1 MKKILQILLG
11 TAMVAAAVLSC
22 KKDELKQETLEVSP
36 SEALRFLAKG
46 NEDAVLT
53 ISTNAST
60 YEVDAEKWVITQKD
74 GNKLSVNVEDN
85 KSAERSCDMTI
96 SAGTAEPVVIKITQ
110 AAGEADAISVAPT
123 SLLFRASG
131 DEPKKL
137 TVTTNVEGWTY
148 VADFGKNEQ
157 KDWFTVTPDDADP
170 KSLTVKVR
178 DYTETDGERTG
189 SIDFSAGDAKTSVR
203 VTQTAKD
210 KVEVTPSEPLDFTWN
225 DAERKTIEVMTNAAS
240 WDVAVEPGAE
250 SWINTQKEGMTL
262 TISVEVNDSESE
274 RNGKVTVSAGNAVPV
289 EIKVTQTG
297 KPAPV
302 DGKLADQT
310 STDDPVRVTMK
321 QGAAA
326 YTVTPVLKLDSAL
339 EDAGSMTLYYDEQV
353 LNNWNEFGGRPQCTR
368 LPEDSYTLPEEGFT
382 IPAGQTDVQLP
393 IEINLENLE
402 YETSY
407 MLVLK
412 VQAKS
417 DNIGDVS
424 CGYDGLRYIITT
436 AKGPAKP
443 VDHST
448 RKNVAILEVNDVNP
462 LSLLEVKFTDGSLF
476 FDGVVLFSS
485 NIQYDA
491 DGNSVELYHNPNV
504 QTLLQQR
511 DTYIKPLQD
520 AGIEVYLSIL
530 GNHTPARVSNLLP
543 ATAEDFAAQVAD
555 AINTYHLD
563 GVFLDDEYGSSYGT
577 GAYTDVFY
585 PYTNSISTREKQYSE
600 FGYILKQTLKE
611 ECEGNPKVILYQ
623 VNDEEWYN
631 YSGTPANEYL
641 DLLIPDHNGTTAQ
654 YYGPRN
660 MNLAKENMA
669 FVTWNCRTYGLDE
682 NKATGNLYPTSNNM
696 VKKALSDGNWMG
708 WYNLNLD
715 PTSGDGYFNWMN
727 NTVRLMQFYAYY
739 AFDGAEIATPT
750 GYYRKINPGAGD
762 GQFDPNRYEY
772 DGFYS
777 GSDWRDYV
785 PEE

>member
-1 MKKILQILLG
+1 MLG

-22 KKDELKQETLEVSP
+22 KKDEIKQETLEVTP
-36 SEALRFLAKG
+36 SDPISFLAKG

-170 KSLTVKVR
+170 KSLKVTVT

-189 SIDFSAGDAKTSVR
+189 SIDFSAGEAKVVSVR

-210 KVEVTPSEPLDFTWN
+210 KVEVNPSEPLTFSWN
-225 DAERKTIEVMTNAAS
+225 ASEGETLEVTTTADS
-240 WDVAVEPGAE
+240 WDVAVDADAQG
-250 SWINTQKEGMTL
+250 WINTQKDGMTL
-262 TISVEVNDSESE
+262 TISVEVNESESE
-274 RNGKVTVSAGNAVPV
+274 RSGKVTVSAGNAEPV
-289 EIKVTQTG
+289 EIQVTQTG

-302 DGKLADQT
+302 NGQLADQT

-326 YTVTPVLKLDSAL
+326 YTVTPVLKLASAL
-339 EDAGSMTLYYDEQV
+339 EDAGNITLYYDEAV
-353 LNNWNEFGGRPQCTR
+353 VDTWNTYGGVPVCEK
-368 LPEDSYTLPEEGFT
+368 LPEGSYTLPEEGFT
-382 IPAGQTDVQLP
+382 IPARQTDVQLP

-424 CGYDGLRYIITT
+424 CGNDGLRYIITT

-485 NIQYDA
+485 NIQYNA
-491 DGNSVELYHNPNV
+491 VGNYVELYHNPNV

-543 ATAEDFAAQVAD
+543 ATAEDFAAQVAE

-577 GAYTDVFY
+577 GEYTDVFY

-631 YSGTPANEYL
+631 YNGTPANEYL
-641 DLLIPDHNGTTAQ
+641 DLLIPDHNGKVAQ
-654 YYGPRN
+654 YYGSRN
-660 MNLAKENMA
+660 MNLAKENMT
-669 FVTWNCRTYGLDE
+669 FVTWNCREYGFG
-682 NKATGNLYPTSNNM
+682 KHATDNLYPTSNIT
-696 VKKALSDGNWMG
+696 VKKSLSDGNWVG

-750 GYYRKINPGAGD
+750 GYYKKTNPGVGD

-772 DGFYS
+772 DEFYS
-777 GSDWRDYV
+777 GSDWRDYL
-785 PEE
+785 PASE

>member
-22 KKDELKQETLEVSP
+22 KKDEIKQETLEVSP
-36 SEALRFLAKG
+36 SKDLQFFAKG

-53 ISTNAST
+53 ISASASS
-60 YEVDAEKWVITQKD
+60 YEVDAEDWVITRKN
-74 GNKLSVNVEDN
+74 GNKLSVNVRDN

-157 KDWFTVTPDDADP
+157 EDWFTVTPDDADP
-170 KSLTVKVR
+170 KSLTVKVI

-210 KVEVTPSEPLDFTWN
+210 KVEVTPSEPLTFSWN
-225 DAERKTIEVMTNAAS
+225 DAERVALEVTTTADS
-240 WDVAVEPGAE
+240 WDVAVDADAQ
-250 SWINTQKEGMTL
+250 SWITTDKENATL
-262 TISVEVNDSESE
+262 TISVSTNDSESE
-274 RNGKVTVSAGNAVPV
+274 RRGKVTVSAGNAEPV
-289 EIKVTQTG
+289 EIPVTQTG

-302 DGKLADQT
+302 NGQLADQT
-310 STDDPVRVTMK
+310 STDDPVRVTME

-326 YTVTPVLKLDSAL
+326 YTVTPVLKLASAL
-339 EDAGSMTLYYDEQV
+339 EDAGNITLYYDEAV
-353 LNNWNEFGGRPQCTR
+353 VDTWNLGGTPVCTK
-368 LPEDSYTLPEEGFT
+368 LPEGSYTLPEGGFT

-412 VQAKS
+412 VQSKS
-417 DNIGDVS
+417 DNIGAVS
-424 CGYDGLRYIITT
+424 CGNDGLRYIITT
-436 AKGPAKP
+436 AKAPAKP

-485 NIQYDA
+485 NIQYNKEL
-491 DGNSVELYHNPNV
+491 GVVELYHNPNV
-504 QTLLQQR
+504 QTLLEQR

-530 GNHTPARVSNLLP
+530 GNHTPAWVSNLLP
-543 ATAEDFAAQVAD
+543 NTAEGFAAQVAN
-555 AINTYHLD
+555 AVKEYHLD
-563 GVFLDDEYGSSYGT
+563 GVFLDDEYRGEYKAGE
-577 GAYTDVFY
+577 YTNLFY
-585 PYTNSISTREKQYSE
+585 PYSTYYGTLEPQYSE
-600 FGYILKQTLKE
+600 FGYILKQALKTLDW
-611 ECEGNPKVILYQ
+611 NPKVILYQ
-623 VNDEEWYN
+623 VNEEEWRQVD
-631 YSGTPANEYL
+631 GTPVNEYL
-641 DLLIPDHNGTTAQ
+641 DMLIPDHNGTKAQ
-654 YYGPRN
+654 YFGPRQ
-660 MNLAKENMA
+660 MNIAKENMA
-669 FVTWNCRTYGLDE
+669 YISWNCRTYGF
-682 NKATGNLYPTSNNM
+682 GNAANTNLPGINNSS
-696 VKKALSDGNWMG
+696 VSGSLEYGNWVG

-727 NTVRLMQFYAYY
+727 NTVRMMQFYAYY

-750 GYYRKINPGAGD
+750 GYYKKMNPGVGD
-762 GQFDPNRYEY
+762 GQFDPNRHEY

-777 GSDWRDYV
+777 GSDWRDYL
-785 PEE
+785 PASE

>member
-1 MKKILQILLG
+1 MLG

-22 KKDELKQETLEVSP
+22 KKDEIKQETLEVSP
-36 SEALRFLAKG
+36 SEDLQFLAKG

-53 ISTNAST
+53 ISASASS
-60 YEVDAEKWVITQKD
+60 YEVDAEDWVITRKN

-131 DEPKKL
+131 NEPQTL
-137 TVTTNVEGWTY
+137 AVTTNVEDWTY

-170 KSLTVKVR
+170 KSLTVTVT
-178 DYTETDGERTG
+178 DYAETDGERTG
-189 SIDFSAGDAKTSVR
+189 SIDFSAGEAKVSVPVR
-203 VTQTAKD
+203 QSARD
-210 KVEVTPSEPLDFTWN
+210 MVEVTPSEPLTFSWN
-225 DAERKTIEVMTNAAS
+225 DAEGVALEVTTTADS
-240 WDVAVEPGAE
+240 WDVAVDADAQ
-250 SWINTQKEGMTL
+250 SWITTKKENSTL
-262 TISVEVNDSESE
+262 TITVSTNDSESE
-274 RNGKVTVSAGNAVPV
+274 RSGKVTVSAGNAEPV
-289 EIKVTQTG
+289 EIQVTQTG

-302 DGKLADQT
+302 NGQLADQT
-310 STDDPVRVTMK
+310 STDDPVRVK
-321 QGAAA
+321 GAAA
-326 YTVTPVLKLDSAL
+326 YTVTPVLKLASAL
-339 EDAGSMTLYYDEQV
+339 EDAGNITLYYDEAGV
-353 LNNWNEFGGRPQCTR
+353 DTWNISGTPVCTK
-368 LPEDSYTLPEEGFT
+368 LPEGSYILPEEGFT

-424 CGYDGLRYIITT
+424 CGNDGLRYIITT
-436 AKGPAKP
+436 VKP

-462 LSLLEVKFTDGSLF
+462 LSVLEVKFTDGTPF

-485 NIQYDA
+485 NIQYNA
-491 DGNSVELYHNPNV
+491 DGNYVELYHNPNV
-504 QTLLQQR
+504 QTLLEQR

-530 GNHTPARVSNLLP
+530 GNHTPAWVSNLLP
-543 ATAEDFAAQVAD
+543 ATAEDFAEQVKETVD
-555 AINTYHLD
+555 YYHLD
-563 GVFLDDEYGSSYGT
+563 GVFLDDEYRGTYG
-577 GAYTDVFY
+577 ANEYTDLFY
-585 PYTNSISTREKQYSE
+585 PYSTYYGTLEPQYSQ
-600 FGYILKQTLKE
+600 FGYILKQALKTLSW
-611 ECEGNPKVILYQ
+611 NPKVILYQ
-623 VNDEEWYN
+623 VNEEEWRQVD
-631 YSGTPANEYL
+631 GTPVNEYL
-641 DLLIPDHNGTTAQ
+641 DLLIPDHNGTKAQ
-654 YYGPRN
+654 YFGPRQ
-660 MNLAKENMA
+660 MNIAKENMA
-669 FVTWNCRTYGLDE
+669 YISWNCRTYGF
-682 NKATGNLYPTSNNM
+682 GNAANTNLPGINNSA
-696 VKKALSDGNWMG
+696 VSGSLEYGNWVG

-727 NTVRLMQFYAYY
+727 NTVRMMQFYAYY

-750 GYYRKINPGAGD
+750 GYYEKTNPGQGD
-762 GQFDPNRYEY
+762 GLYNSERQEY

-777 GSDWRDYV
+777 GSDWRDYL
-785 PEE
+785 PASE

>member
-1 MKKILQILLG
+1 MLG

-22 KKDELKQETLEVSP
+22 KKDEIKQETLEVSP
-36 SEALRFLAKG
+36 SEDLQFLAKG

-53 ISTNAST
+53 ISASASS
-60 YEVDAEKWVITQKD
+60 YEVDAEDWVITRKN
-74 GNKLSVNVEDN
+74 GNKLSVNVRDN

-96 SAGTAEPVVIKITQ
+96 SAGTAEPVVIKIKQ
-110 AAGEADAISVAPT
+110 AAGEADAISVTPT

-131 DEPKKL
+131 NEPQTL
-137 TVTTNVEGWTY
+137 AVTTNVEGWTY
-148 VADFGKNEQ
+148 DLTFGENEEE
-157 KDWFTVTPDDADP
+157 DWFTVKADDADP
-170 KSLTVKVR
+170 KSLTVTVT

-189 SIDFSAGDAKTSVR
+189 SIDFSAGEAKVSVPVR
-203 VTQTAKD
+203 QSARD
-210 KVEVTPSEPLDFTWN
+210 MVEVTPSEPLTFSWN
-225 DAERKTIEVMTNAAS
+225 DAEGVALKVTTTADS
-240 WDVAVEPGAE
+240 WDAAVDADGEG
-250 SWINTQKEGMTL
+250 WITTKKENSTL
-262 TISVEVNDSESE
+262 TISVSSTNDSESS

-289 EIKVTQTG
+289 EIQVTQTG

-321 QGAAA
+321 QGATA
-326 YTVTPVLKLDSAL
+326 YTVTPVLKLASAL
-339 EDAGSMTLYYDEQV
+339 EDAGNLTLYYDEAV
-353 LNNWNEFGGRPQCTR
+353 VDTWNSYGGVPVCEK
-368 LPEDSYTLPEEGFT
+368 LPENSYTLPEEGFT
-382 IPAGQTDVQLP
+382 IPTGQTDVQLP

-424 CGYDGLRYIITT
+424 CGNDGLRYIITT
-436 AKGPAKP
+436 AKEPAKP

-448 RKNVAILEVNDVNP
+448 RKNVAIIEVNDVNP

-485 NIQYDA
+485 NIQYNA
-491 DGNSVELYHNPNV
+491 DGNYVELYHNPNV
-504 QTLLQQR
+504 QTLLEQR

-530 GNHTPARVSNLLP
+530 GNHTPAWVSNLLP
-543 ATAEDFAAQVAD
+543 ETAEDFAAEVA
-555 AINTYHLD
+555 AAVSEYHLD
-563 GVFLDDEYGSSYGT
+563 GVFLDDEYRGT
-577 GAYTDVFY
+577 YSAGEYSDLFY
-585 PYTNSISTREKQYSE
+585 PYSTYYGNLEPQYSE
-600 FGYILKQTLKE
+600 FGYFLKQALKTLAW
-611 ECEGNPKVILYQ
+611 NPKVILYQ
-623 VNDEEWYN
+623 VNEEEWREVY
-631 YSGTPANEYL
+631 GTPVNEYL
-641 DLLIPDHNGTTAQ
+641 DLLIPDHNGTRAQ
-654 YYGPRN
+654 YFGPSN
-660 MNLAKENMA
+660 MDIAKENMA
-669 FVTWNCRTYGLDE
+669 YISWNCRTYGFGNASETNLPGLDNSAVSGSLE
-682 NKATGNLYPTSNNM
+682 Y
-696 VKKALSDGNWMG
+696 GNWVG

-727 NTVRLMQFYAYY
+727 NTVRMMQFYAYY

-750 GYYRKINPGAGD
+750 GYYKKTNPGAGD

-777 GSDWRDYV
+777 GSDWRDYL
-785 PEE
+785 PASE

>member
-1 MKKILQILLG
+1 MKKILQVLLG

-22 KKDELKQETLEVSP
+22 KKDEIKQETLEVSP
-36 SEALRFLAKG
+36 SEDLQFLAKG

-53 ISTNAST
+53 ISASASS
-60 YEVDAEKWVITQKD
+60 YEVDAEDWVITRKN

-131 DEPKKL
+131 NEPQTL
-137 TVTTNVEGWTY
+137 AVTTNVEDWTY

-170 KSLTVKVR
+170 KSLTVTVT

-189 SIDFSAGDAKTSVR
+189 SIDFSAGEAKVSVPVR
-203 VTQTAKD
+203 QSARD
-210 KVEVTPSEPLDFTWN
+210 MVEVTPSEPLTFSWN
-225 DAERKTIEVMTNAAS
+225 DAEGVALEVTTTADS
-240 WDVAVEPGAE
+240 WDAAVDADGEG
-250 SWINTQKEGMTL
+250 WITAQKEGTTL
-262 TISVEVNDSESE
+262 TISVKENGSESE
-274 RNGKVTVSAGNAVPV
+274 RSGKVTVSAGNAVPV
-289 EIKVTQTG
+289 EIQVTQTG

-302 DGKLADQT
+302 NGQLADQT
-310 STDDPVRVTMK
+310 STDDPVRVTME

-326 YTVTPVLKLDSAL
+326 YTVTPVLKLASAL
-339 EDAGSMTLYYDEQV
+339 EDAGSMTLSYDEAV
-353 LNNWNEFGGRPQCTR
+353 VDTWNSYGGVPVCEK
-368 LPEDSYTLPEEGFT
+368 LPEGSYTLPEEGFT

-424 CGYDGLRYIITT
+424 CGNDGLRYIITT
-436 AKGPAKP
+436 AKEPAKP
-443 VDHST
+443 VDKT
-448 RKNVAILEVNDVNP
+448 RKNLAILEVNDVNP
-462 LSLLEVKFTDGSLF
+462 LSVLEVKFTDGTPF

-485 NIQYDA
+485 NIQYNA
-491 DGNSVELYHNPNV
+491 DGNYVELYHNPNV
-504 QTLLQQR
+504 QTLLEQR

-530 GNHTPARVSNLLP
+530 GNHTPAWVSNLLP
-543 ATAEDFAAQVAD
+543 ATAELFAAQVAN
-555 AINTYHLD
+555 AVKEYHLD
-563 GVFLDDEYGSSYGT
+563 GVFLDDEYRGT
-577 GAYTDVFY
+577 YSAGEYEELFY
-585 PYTNSISTREKQYSE
+585 PYSTYYGNLEPQYSQ
-600 FGYILKQTLKE
+600 FGYILKQALKTLSW
-611 ECEGNPKVILYQ
+611 NPKVILYQ
-623 VNDEEWYN
+623 VNEEEWRQVD
-631 YSGTPANEYL
+631 GTPVNEYL
-641 DLLIPDHNGTTAQ
+641 DLLIPDHNGTRAQ
-654 YYGPRN
+654 YFGPSN
-660 MNLAKENMA
+660 MDIAKENMA
-669 FVTWNCRTYGLDE
+669 YISWNCRTYGF
-682 NKATGNLYPTSNNM
+682 GNAANTNLPGINNSA
-696 VKKALSDGNWMG
+696 VSGSLEYGNWVG

-727 NTVRLMQFYAYY
+727 NTVRMMQFYAYY

-750 GYYRKINPGAGD
+750 GYYEKTNPGQGD
-762 GQFDPNRYEY
+762 GLYNSERQEY

-777 GSDWRDYV
+777 GSDWRDYL
-785 PEE
+785 PASE

>member
-1 MKKILQILLG
+1 MLG

-22 KKDELKQETLEVSP
+22 KKDEIKQETLEVSP
-36 SEALRFLAKG
+36 SEDLQFLAKG

-53 ISTNAST
+53 ISASASS
-60 YEVDAEKWVITQKD
+60 YEVDAEDWVITKKN

-96 SAGTAEPVVIKITQ
+96 SAGTAEPVVIKIKQ

-131 DEPKKL
+131 NEPRTL
-137 TVTTNVEGWTY
+137 AVTTNVEDWTY
-148 VADFGKNEQ
+148 VATFGENEQ
-157 KDWFTVTPDDADP
+157 EDWFTVTPDDADP
-170 KSLTVKVR
+170 KSLTVTVT
-178 DYTETDGERTG
+178 DYTETDGERSG
-189 SIDFSAGDAKTSVR
+189 SIDFSAGEAKVSVPVR
-203 VTQTAKD
+203 QSARD
-210 KVEVTPSEPLDFTWN
+210 MVEVTPSEPLTFSWN
-225 DAERKTIEVMTNAAS
+225 DAESKILEVKTNAAS
-240 WDVAVEPGAE
+240 WDAAVEAGAE
-250 SWINTQKEGMTL
+250 SWINTQKEGTTL

-274 RNGKVTVSAGNAVPV
+274 RSGKVTVSAGNAEPV
-289 EIKVTQTG
+289 EIQVTQTG

-302 DGKLADQT
+302 DGQLADKT
-310 STDDPVRVTMK
+310 STEDPVRVIME
-321 QGAAA
+321 QGATK
-326 YTVTPVLKLDSAL
+326 YTVTPVVKLNAAL
-339 EDAGSMTLYYDEQV
+339 EDAGNIKLYYDEAV
-353 LNNWNEFGGRPQCTR
+353 VDTWNLGGTPVCTK
-368 LPEDSYTLPEEGFT
+368 LPEGSYTLPEEGFT
-382 IPAGQTDVQLP
+382 IPAGQTDTQLP
-393 IEINLENLE
+393 IEINLESLE
-402 YETSY
+402 PETSY

-412 VQAKS
+412 VQSKS
-417 DNIGDVS
+417 ENIGDVS
-424 CGYDGLRYIITT
+424 CGNDGLRYIITT

-485 NIQYDA
+485 NIQYNQEL
-491 DGNSVELYHNPNV
+491 GVVELYHNPNV
-504 QTLLQQR
+504 QTLLEQR

-543 ATAEDFAAQVAD
+543 ATAELFAADVAA

-577 GAYTDVFY
+577 GEYSNLFY
-585 PYTNSISTREKQYSE
+585 PYTNAIYTREKQYSE

-611 ECEGNPKVILYQ
+611 QCQGDPKVILYQ

-631 YSGTPANEYL
+631 YNGTPANEYL
-641 DLLIPDHNGTTAQ
+641 DLLIPDHNGTVAQ

-669 FVTWNCRTYGLDE
+669 FVTWNCRTYGLDNE
-682 NKATGNLYPTSNNM
+682 EKATADLYPTSNAT
-696 VKKALSDGNWMG
+696 VKKSLSDGNWMG

-715 PTSGDGYFNWMN
+715 PTSGDGYFNWKN

-750 GYYRKINPGAGD
+750 GYYKKTNPGEGD
-762 GQFDPNRYEY
+762 GLFDPNRYEY

>member
-1 MKKILQILLG
+1 MLG

-22 KKDELKQETLEVSP
+22 KKDEIKQETLEVSP
-36 SEALRFLAKG
+36 SEDLQFLAKG

-53 ISTNAST
+53 ISASASS
-60 YEVDAEKWVITQKD
+60 YEVDAEDWVITRKN

-96 SAGTAEPVVIKITQ
+96 SAGTAEPVVIKIKQ

-131 DEPKKL
+131 DEPKTL
-137 TVTTNVEGWTY
+137 TVTTNVEDWTY
-148 VADFGKNEQ
+148 VADFGENEQ
-157 KDWFTVTPDDADP
+157 EDWFTVTPDGADP
-170 KSLTVKVR
+170 KSLTVTVT
-178 DYTETDGERTG
+178 DYTETDGERSG
-189 SIDFSAGDAKTSVR
+189 KIDFSAGEATVSVPVR
-203 VTQTAKD
+203 QSAKD
-210 KVEVTPSEPLDFTWN
+210 IVEVNPSGPLTFAWN
-225 DAERKTIEVMTNAAS
+225 ASEGETLEVTTTADS
-240 WDVAVEPGAE
+240 WDAAVDTDGEGWVTA
-250 SWINTQKEGMTL
+250 QKEGTTL

-274 RNGKVTVSAGNAVPV
+274 RSGKVTVSAGNAEPV
-289 EIKVTQTG
+289 EIKVNQTG

-302 DGKLADQT
+302 NGQLADQT

-321 QGAAA
+321 QGEAA
-326 YTVTPVLKLDSAL
+326 YTVTPVLKLASAL
-339 EDAGSMTLYYDEQV
+339 EDAGNITLYYDEQV
-353 LNNWNEFGGRPQCTR
+353 LNNWNEFGGSPQCTR
-368 LPEDSYTLPEEGFT
+368 LPENSYTLPEGGFT

-412 VQAKS
+412 VQSKS
-417 DNIGDVS
+417 DNIGAVS
-424 CGYDGLRYIITT
+424 CGNDGLRYIITT

-485 NIQYDA
+485 NIQYNAVD
-491 DGNSVELYHNPNV
+491 NSVELYHNPNV

-543 ATAEDFAAQVAD
+543 ATAEDFAAQVAA

-585 PYTNSISTREKQYSE
+585 PYTNTILTREKQYSE

-631 YSGTPANEYL
+631 YNGTPANEYL
-641 DLLIPDHNGTTAQ
+641 DLLIPDHNGKVAQ

-660 MNLAKENMA
+660 MNLAKENMT
-669 FVTWNCRTYGLDE
+669 FVTWNCREYGFGE
-682 NKATGNLYPTSNNM
+682 HATDNLYPTSNLT
-696 VKKALSDGNWMG
+696 VKKSLSDGNWVG

-750 GYYRKINPGAGD
+750 GYYRKINPGVGD

-785 PEE
+785 PEK

>member
-1 MKKILQILLG
+1 MLG

-22 KKDELKQETLEVSP
+22 KKDEIKQETLEVSP
-36 SEALRFLAKG
+36 SEDLRFLAKG
-46 NEDAVLT
+46 NEYAVLT

-131 DEPKKL
+131 NEPQTL
-137 TVTTNVEGWTY
+137 TVTTNVEDWTY

-157 KDWFTVTPDDADP
+157 EDWFTVTPDDADP
-170 KSLTVKVR
+170 KSLTVTVT

-189 SIDFSAGDAKTSVR
+189 SIDFSAGEAKVSVPVR
-203 VTQTAKD
+203 QSARD
-210 KVEVTPSEPLDFTWN
+210 MVEVTPSEPLTFSWN
-225 DAERKTIEVMTNAAS
+225 DAERVALEVTTTADS
-240 WDVAVEPGAE
+240 WDVAVDADAQ
-250 SWINTQKEGMTL
+250 SWITTDKENSTL
-262 TISVEVNDSESE
+262 TISVSTNNSESE
-274 RNGKVTVSAGNAVPV
+274 RSGKVTVSAGNAEPV

-302 DGKLADQT
+302 NGQLADQT

-321 QGAAA
+321 QGATA
-326 YTVTPVLKLDSAL
+326 YTVTPVLKLASAL
-339 EDAGSMTLYYDEQV
+339 EDAGNITLYYDEAV
-353 LNNWNEFGGRPQCTR
+353 VDTWSSYGGVPVCEK
-368 LPEDSYTLPEEGFT
+368 LPEGSYTLPEEGFT

-424 CGYDGLRYIITT
+424 CGSDGLRYIITT
-436 AKGPAKP
+436 AKEPAKP

-485 NIQYDA
+485 NIQYNA
-491 DGNSVELYHNPNV
+491 DGNYVELYHNPNV
-504 QTLLQQR
+504 QTLLEQR

-530 GNHTPARVSNLLP
+530 GNHTPAWVSNLLP
-543 ATAEDFAAQVAD
+543 ETAEDFAAEVA
-555 AINTYHLD
+555 AAVSEYHLD
-563 GVFLDDEYGSSYGT
+563 GVFLDDEYRGT
-577 GAYTDVFY
+577 YSAGEYSDLFY
-585 PYTNSISTREKQYSE
+585 PYSTYYANLEPQYSE
-600 FGYILKQTLKE
+600 FGYFLKQALKTLDW
-611 ECEGNPKVILYQ
+611 NPKVILYQ
-623 VNDEEWYN
+623 VNEEEWRQVY
-631 YSGTPANEYL
+631 GTPVNEYL
-641 DLLIPDHNGTTAQ
+641 DLLIPDHNGKRAQ
-654 YYGPRN
+654 YYGPRQ
-660 MNLAKENMA
+660 MNIAKENMA
-669 FVTWNCRTYGLDE
+669 YISWNCRTYGF
-682 NKATGNLYPTSNNM
+682 GNAANTNLPGINNSA
-696 VKKALSDGNWMG
+696 VSGSLEYGNWVG

-727 NTVRLMQFYAYY
+727 NTVRMMQFYAYY

-750 GYYRKINPGAGD
+750 GYYKKTNPGAGD
-762 GQFDPNRYEY
+762 GQFDPKRYEY

-777 GSDWRDYV
+777 GSDWRDYL
-785 PEE
+785 PASE

>member
-1 MKKILQILLG
+1 MLG

-22 KKDELKQETLEVSP
+22 KKDEIKQETLEVSP
-36 SEALRFLAKG
+36 SEDLQFLAKG

-53 ISTNAST
+53 ISASASS
-60 YEVDAEKWVITQKD
+60 YEVDAEDWVITRKN

-131 DEPKKL
+131 NEPQTL
-137 TVTTNVEGWTY
+137 AVTTNVEDWTY

-170 KSLTVKVR
+170 KSLTVTVT

-189 SIDFSAGDAKTSVR
+189 SIDFSAGEAKVSVPVR
-203 VTQTAKD
+203 QSARD
-210 KVEVTPSEPLDFTWN
+210 MVEVTPSEPLTFSWN
-225 DAERKTIEVMTNAAS
+225 DAEGVALEVTTTADSWEAAV
-240 WDVAVEPGAE
+240 DTEGE
-250 SWINTQKEGMTL
+250 GWITADKENSTL
-262 TISVEVNDSESE
+262 TISVSTNDSESS
-274 RNGKVTVSAGNAVPV
+274 RSGKVTVSAGNAVPV
-289 EIKVTQTG
+289 EIQVTQTA

-302 DGKLADQT
+302 NGQLADQT
-310 STDDPVRVTMK
+310 STDDPVRVTME

-326 YTVTPVLKLDSAL
+326 YTVTPVLKLASAL
-339 EDAGSMTLYYDEQV
+339 EDAGSMTLSYDEAV
-353 LNNWNEFGGRPQCTR
+353 VDTWNSYGGVPVCEK
-368 LPEDSYTLPEEGFT
+368 LPEGSYTLPEEGFT

-424 CGYDGLRYIITT
+424 CGNDGLRYIITT
-436 AKGPAKP
+436 AKEPAKP
-443 VDHST
+443 VDKT
-448 RKNVAILEVNDVNP
+448 RKNLAILEVNDVNP
-462 LSLLEVKFTDGSLF
+462 LSVLEVKFTDGTPF

-485 NIQYDA
+485 NIQYNA
-491 DGNSVELYHNPNV
+491 DGNYVELYHNPNV
-504 QTLLQQR
+504 QTLLEQR

-530 GNHTPARVSNLLP
+530 GNHTPAWVSNLLP
-543 ATAEDFAAQVAD
+543 ATAELFAAQVAKAVKD
-555 AINTYHLD
+555 YHLD
-563 GVFLDDEYGSSYGT
+563 GVFLDDEYRGT
-577 GAYTDVFY
+577 YSAGEYEDLFY
-585 PYTNSISTREKQYSE
+585 PYSTYYGNLEPQYSR
-600 FGYILKQTLKE
+600 FGYILKQALKTLSW
-611 ECEGNPKVILYQ
+611 NPKVILYQ
-623 VNDEEWYN
+623 VNEEEWRQVD
-631 YSGTPANEYL
+631 GTPVNEYL
-641 DLLIPDHNGTTAQ
+641 DLLIPDHNGTRAQ
-654 YYGPRN
+654 YYGPSN
-660 MNLAKENMA
+660 MDIAKENMA
-669 FVTWNCRTYGLDE
+669 YISWNCRTYGF
-682 NKATGNLYPTSNNM
+682 GNAANTNLPGINNSA
-696 VKKALSDGNWMG
+696 VSGSLEYGNWVG

-727 NTVRLMQFYAYY
+727 NTVRMMQFYAYY

-750 GYYRKINPGAGD
+750 GYYEKTNPGQGD
-762 GQFDPNRYEY
+762 GLYNSERQEY

-777 GSDWRDYV
+777 GSDWRDYL
-785 PEE
+785 PASE

>member
-1 MKKILQILLG
+1 MLG
-11 TAMVAAAVLSC
+11 IAMVAAAVLSC
-22 KKDELKQETLEVSP
+22 KKDEIKQETLEVSP
-36 SEALRFLAKG
+36 SKDLQFLAKG

-53 ISTNAST
+53 ISASASS
-60 YEVDAEKWVITQKD
+60 YEVDAEDWVITRKN
-74 GNKLSVNVEDN
+74 GNELSVNVEDN

-131 DEPKKL
+131 NEPQTL
-137 TVTTNVEGWTY
+137 TVTTNVEDWTY

-170 KSLTVKVR
+170 KSLTVTVT

-189 SIDFSAGDAKTSVR
+189 SIDFSAGEAKVSVPVR
-203 VTQTAKD
+203 QSARD
-210 KVEVTPSEPLDFTWN
+210 MVEVTPSEPLTFSWN
-225 DAERKTIEVMTNAAS
+225 DAEGVALEVTTTADS
-240 WDVAVEPGAE
+240 WDVAVDADAQ
-250 SWINTQKEGMTL
+250 SWITTDKENATL
-262 TISVEVNDSESE
+262 TISVSPNDSESS
-274 RNGKVTVSAGNAVPV
+274 RSGKVTVSAGNAEPV
-289 EIKVTQTG
+289 EIQVTQTG

-302 DGKLADQT
+302 NGQLADQT

-326 YTVTPVLKLDSAL
+326 YTVTPVLKLASAL
-339 EDAGSMTLYYDEQV
+339 EDAGSMTLYYDEAV
-353 LNNWNEFGGRPQCTR
+353 VDTWNSYGGVPVCEK
-368 LPEDSYTLPEEGFT
+368 LPEGSYTLPEEGFT

-412 VQAKS
+412 VQSKS

-424 CGYDGLRYIITT
+424 CGNDGLRYIITT
-436 AKGPAKP
+436 AKAPAEP

-448 RKNVAILEVNDVNP
+448 RKNLAILEVNDVNP

-476 FDGVVLFSS
+476 FDAVALFSS
-485 NIQYDA
+485 NIQYNQEL
-491 DGNSVELYHNPNV
+491 GSVELYHNPNV
-504 QTLLQQR
+504 QALL
-511 DTYIKPLQD
+511 DGYETYIKPLQD
-520 AGIEVYLSIL
+520 AGIEVYLSL
-530 GNHTPARVSNLLP
+530 LCNHTPAWLSNLLP
-543 ATAEDFAAQVAD
+543 ETAELFASQVAA
-555 AINTYHLD
+555 AINRYHLD
-563 GVFLDDEYGSSYGT
+563 GVLLDDEHKGTYGAGE
-577 GAYTDVFY
+577 YTELFY
-585 PYTNSISTREKQYSE
+585 PYSNYYLTLENQYSE

-611 ECEGNPKVILYQ
+611 QCAGNPKVVFYQ
-623 VNDEEWYN
+623 VNDVEWHDYN
-631 YSGTPANEYL
+631 GTPVNQFL

-669 FVTWNCRTYGLDE
+669 YVSWNCRTYG
-682 NKATGNLYPTSNNM
+682 NQATQNLPS
-696 VKKALSDGNWMG
+696 LSSRAIANSLSEGNWVG

-715 PTSGDGYFNWMN
+715 PTSGDGYFNWKN
-727 NTVRLMQFYAYY
+727 NTVRLMQLYAYY

-750 GYYRKINPGAGD
+750 GYYEKTNPGQGD
-762 GQFDPNRYEY
+762 GLYNPVRQEY

-777 GSDWRDYV
+777 GSDWRDYL
-785 PEE
+785 PASE

>member
-1 MKKILQILLG
+1 MLG

-22 KKDELKQETLEVSP
+22 KKDEIKQETLEVSP
-36 SEALRFLAKG
+36 SEDLKFLAKG

-53 ISTNAST
+53 ISASASS
-60 YEVDAEKWVITQKD
+60 YEVDAEDWVIRRKN
-74 GNKLSVNVEDN
+74 GNKLSVNVRDN

-131 DEPKKL
+131 DEPQTL
-137 TVTTNVEGWTY
+137 TVTTNVEDWTY
-148 VADFGKNEQ
+148 DLTFGEKEEER
-157 KDWFTVTPDDADP
+157 WFTVTPDDADP
-170 KSLTVKVR
+170 KSLTVTV
-178 DYTETDGERTG
+178 TDFSGTDEERTG
-189 SIDFSAGDAKTSVR
+189 SIDFSAGEAKVSVPVR
-203 VTQTAKD
+203 QSARD
-210 KVEVTPSEPLDFTWN
+210 MVEVTPSEPLTFSWN
-225 DAERKTIEVMTNAAS
+225 DAEGVALEVTTTADS
-240 WDVAVEPGAE
+240 WDAAVDTDGEGWVTA
-250 SWINTQKEGMTL
+250 QKKGTTL
-262 TISVEVNDSESE
+262 TISVSPNDSESE
-274 RNGKVTVSAGNAVPV
+274 RSGKVTVSAGNAVPV

-302 DGKLADQT
+302 NGQLADKT
-310 STDDPVRVTMK
+310 ATENPVKVTMK
-321 QGAAA
+321 QDATT
-326 YTVTPVLKLDSAL
+326 YTVTPVVKLEAAL
-339 EDAGSMTLYYDEQV
+339 EDAGNITLYYDETGV
-353 LNNWNEFGGRPQCTR
+353 DNWNSFGGVPVCEK
-368 LPEDSYTLPEEGFT
+368 LPEGSYTLPEEGFT

-412 VQAKS
+412 VKS
-417 DNIGDVS
+417 TSENIGVVDP
-424 CGYDGLRYIITT
+424 GLDGLRYIITT

-462 LSLLEVKFTDGSLF
+462 LSVLEVKFTDGSLF

-485 NIQYDA
+485 NIQYNQEL
-491 DGNSVELYHNPNV
+491 GGVELYHNPNL
-504 QTLLQQR
+504 QTLLEHR

-543 ATAEDFAAQVAD
+543 PTAELFAADVAA

-563 GVFLDDEYGSSYGT
+563 GVFLDDEYGSLYGT
-577 GAYTDVFY
+577 GEYTDLFY
-585 PYTNSISTREKQYSE
+585 PYTNTILTREKQYSE

-631 YSGTPANEYL
+631 YNGTPANEYL
-641 DLLIPDHNGTTAQ
+641 DMLIPDHNGTVAK
-654 YYGPRN
+654 YYGPGN

-682 NKATGNLYPTSNNM
+682 EKATGNLYPTSNSM

-750 GYYRKINPGAGD
+750 GYYKKINPGAGD

-785 PEE
+785 PEK

>member
-1 MKKILQILLG
+1 MLG

-22 KKDELKQETLEVSP
+22 KKDEIKQETLEVSP
-36 SEALRFLAKG
+36 SKDLQFFAKG

-53 ISTNAST
+53 ISASASS
-60 YEVDAEKWVITQKD
+60 YEVDAEDWVITRKN
-74 GNKLSVNVEDN
+74 GNKLSVNVRDN

-170 KSLTVKVR
+170 KSLTVTVI

-210 KVEVTPSEPLDFTWN
+210 KVEVTPSEPLTFSWN
-225 DAERKTIEVMTNAAS
+225 DAERVALEVTTTADS
-240 WDVAVEPGAE
+240 WDVAVDADAQ
-250 SWINTQKEGMTL
+250 SWITTDKENATL
-262 TISVEVNDSESE
+262 TISVSTNDSESE
-274 RNGKVTVSAGNAVPV
+274 RRGKVTVSAGNAEPV
-289 EIKVTQTG
+289 EIPVTQTG

-302 DGKLADQT
+302 NGQLADQT
-310 STDDPVRVTMK
+310 STDDPVRVTME

-326 YTVTPVLKLDSAL
+326 YTVTPVLKLASAL
-339 EDAGSMTLYYDEQV
+339 EDAGNITLYYDEAV
-353 LNNWNEFGGRPQCTR
+353 VDTWNLGGTPVCTK
-368 LPEDSYTLPEEGFT
+368 LPEGSYTLPEGGFT

-412 VQAKS
+412 VQSKS
-417 DNIGDVS
+417 DNIGAVS
-424 CGYDGLRYIITT
+424 CGNDGLRYIITT
-436 AKGPAKP
+436 AKAPAKP

-485 NIQYDA
+485 NIQYNKEL
-491 DGNSVELYHNPNV
+491 GVVELYHNPNV
-504 QTLLQQR
+504 QTLLEQR

-530 GNHTPARVSNLLP
+530 GNHTPAWVSNLLP
-543 ATAEDFAAQVAD
+543 NTAEGFAAQVAN
-555 AINTYHLD
+555 AVKEYHLD
-563 GVFLDDEYGSSYGT
+563 GVFLDDEYRGEYKAGE
-577 GAYTDVFY
+577 YTNLFY
-585 PYTNSISTREKQYSE
+585 PYSTYYGTLEPQYSE
-600 FGYILKQTLKE
+600 FGYILKQALKTLDW
-611 ECEGNPKVILYQ
+611 NPKVILYQ
-623 VNDEEWYN
+623 VNEEEWRQVD
-631 YSGTPANEYL
+631 GTPVNEYL
-641 DLLIPDHNGTTAQ
+641 DMLIPDHNGTKAQ
-654 YYGPRN
+654 YFGPRQ
-660 MNLAKENMA
+660 MNIAKENMA
-669 FVTWNCRTYGLDE
+669 YISWNCRTYGF
-682 NKATGNLYPTSNNM
+682 GNAANTNLPGINNSS
-696 VKKALSDGNWMG
+696 VSGSLEYGNWVG

-727 NTVRLMQFYAYY
+727 NTVRMMQFYAYY

-750 GYYRKINPGAGD
+750 GYYKKMNPGVGD
-762 GQFDPNRYEY
+762 GQFDPNRHEY

-777 GSDWRDYV
+777 GSDWRDYL
-785 PEE
+785 PASE